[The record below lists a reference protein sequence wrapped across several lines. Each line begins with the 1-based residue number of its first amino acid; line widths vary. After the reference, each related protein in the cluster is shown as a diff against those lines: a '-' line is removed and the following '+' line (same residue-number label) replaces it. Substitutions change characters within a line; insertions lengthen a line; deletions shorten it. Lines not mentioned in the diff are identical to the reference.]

1 MKDTKTEYV
10 ANHTKLTEQERLESL
25 RLADIVLRINHLKER
40 VINSDKLIRSYVD
53 ELKLVDRTNIDL
65 TNTLLLSKVIS
76 TEVTYIATNSS
87 KCRGE
92 ELNRLEHLFDIN
104 RNISN
109 TLINLRM
116 KYHYEIEGMKI
127 IRNG

>member
-1 MKDTKTEYV
+1 MKDKKTEYV
-10 ANHTKLTEQERLESL
+10 AHHTKLTEQERLESL

-53 ELKLVDRTNIDL
+53 ELMLVDKSSITLTNIL
-65 TNTLLLSKVIS
+65 MLSKVIS
-76 TEVTYIATNSS
+76 REATYIATNSS
-87 KCRGE
+87 KYTKE
-92 ELNRLEHLFDIN
+92 ELNHLEHLFDIN

-116 KYHYEIEGMKI
+116 KYHYEIDGMKI

>member
-1 MKDTKTEYV
+1 M
-10 ANHTKLTEQERLESL
+10 

-40 VINSDKLIRSYVD
+40 VINSDKLIRSYAD
-53 ELKLVDRTNIDL
+53 ELKLVDKSSITLTNIL
-65 TNTLLLSKVIS
+65 MLSKVIS
-76 TEVTYIATNSS
+76 REATYIATNSS
-87 KCRGE
+87 KYTKE
-92 ELNRLEHLFDIN
+92 ELNHLEHLFDIN

-116 KYHYEIEGMKI
+116 KYHYEIDGMKI

>member
-1 MKDTKTEYV
+1 MKDKKTEYV
-10 ANHTKLTEQERLESL
+10 AHHTKLTEQERLESL

-76 TEVTYIATNSS
+76 REVTYIATNSS
-87 KCRGE
+87 KRRGE
-92 ELNRLEHLFDIN
+92 ELNRLEHLFNIN

-127 IRNG
+127 IHNG